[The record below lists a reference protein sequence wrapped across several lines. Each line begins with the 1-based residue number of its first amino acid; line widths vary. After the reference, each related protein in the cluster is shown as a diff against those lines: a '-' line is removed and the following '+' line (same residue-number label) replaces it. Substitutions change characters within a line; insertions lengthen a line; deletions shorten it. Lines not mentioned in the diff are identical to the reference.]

1 VALAL
6 IAAIAYGFSRVPS
19 GFLPIEDQG
28 YMIALVQLPEG
39 ASLERTQQTM
49 DQVFETTRKTPGV
62 AQVITIAGVSALD
75 NSATLAN
82 AGVAYIIL
90 KDWSERGKGEDLL
103 ALFKNLNAS
112 LATIEEASI
121 MVMPPPPIQGV
132 GNDAGFTLQIEL
144 RDGSFDLAKLQSV
157 TNAIVANA
165 KSQSALQLVLA
176 SFRANVPQYTLEVDR
191 VKTQTVGVSL
201 DQVFS
206 VLGGYLGSS
215 YVDQFNRFGRSIRL
229 PMVLASRPVEYDT
242 LPAKLQ
248 LETAVGVRPLD
259 PTVVLGGLQHVPGMR
274 AVVTAIQRDPEL
286 LDLLRSPLLVS
297 MLTLTYAGVPEA
309 QIHATSEAMSAG
321 SRFLSRSSPGASSSR
336 RRTSARG
343 SPGARSAA

>member
-1 VALAL
+1 
-6 IAAIAYGFSRVPS
+6 
-19 GFLPIEDQG
+19 
-28 YMIALVQLPEG
+28 
-39 ASLERTQQTM
+39 M
-49 DQVFETTRKTPGV
+49 DQVFETTRKTAGV

-112 LATIEEASI
+112 LAAIEEASI
-121 MVMPPPPIQGV
+121 MVMPPPPIQGI

-157 TNAIVANA
+157 TNAVVANA
-165 KSQSALQLVLA
+165 KTQSALQLVLA

-206 VLGGYLGSS
+206 A
-215 YVDQFNRFGRSIRL
+215 
-229 PMVLASRPVEYDT
+229 LA
-242 LPAKLQ
+242 
-248 LETAVGVRPLD
+248 
-259 PTVVLGGLQHVPGMR
+259 
-274 AVVTAIQRDPEL
+274 AISDR
-286 LDLLRSPLLVS
+286 
-297 MLTLTYAGVPEA
+297 
-309 QIHATSEAMSAG
+309 ATSISSTSSAG
-321 SRFLSRSSPGASSSR
+321 CSRSTCRAIRNSACV
-336 RRTSARG
+336 RRTSRTSRCATRT
-343 SPGARSAA
+343 AT